1 MINLQRDP
9 NNNAAVLNT
18 DKEALNKY
26 KMERRYYRRVNKLEN
41 DILEIKQTVIKI
53 CERIDALEKK

>member
-1 MINLQRDP
+1 MIRLQRDP

-26 KMERRYYRRVNKLEN
+26 KMERQYHRRVSKIES
-41 DILEIKQTVIKI
+41 DILEIKRTVIKI
-53 CERIDALEKK
+53 CERIDAMEKK

>member
-1 MINLQRDP
+1 MIRLQRDP

-41 DILEIKQTVIKI
+41 DILEIKETVIKI